1 MRAIHFMKIDYVLT
15 RRQMYFMPVFFVLAW
30 VVGKGV
36 TEGAMSLLVM
46 CSYTF
51 FVASIFS
58 TAPFGYC
65 TGKNRGFLLLLPATV
80 KERVAGRFLYG
91 LSFVALLGVLCA
103 ALWGVYA
110 MMGYELPLWTVA
122 LALCELAVGILMM
135 ALEFLF
141 FYLFGE
147 GKENWQY
154 LSNIVRVVP
163 GMVMFFAINAF
174 VGEIQDMTPAG
185 TGVDLEAFAGK
196 FMQAGVAAIVASL
209 LLTAAAAAV
218 CVKVIEKR
226 DYA

>member
-1 MRAIHFMKIDYVLT
+1 MPAIF
-15 RRQMYFMPVFFVLAW
+15 VFAW
-30 VVGKGV
+30 VVGLGV
-36 TEGAMSLLVM
+36 TEGAMSLLVT

-65 TGKNRGFLLLLPATV
+65 VGKNRGFLLLLPATV
-80 KERVAGRFLYG
+80 KERVTGRFLYG
-91 LSFVALLGVLCA
+91 LSFVAVLGILCA

-110 MMGYELPLWTVA
+110 LMGYELPLWTVA
-122 LALCELAVGILMM
+122 LGLCELAVGILIM

-147 GKENWQY
+147 GKENWQH
-154 LSNIVRVVP
+154 LSNIVRIAP
-163 GMVMFFAINAF
+163 GMAMFFGMSYF
-174 VGEIQDMTPAG
+174 VGKIDEIQSTTTAG
-185 TGVDLEAFAGK
+185 TGIDLEALAGK

-209 LLTAAAAAV
+209 LLTAVAAAV
-218 CVKVIEKR
+218 CVKAIGRR